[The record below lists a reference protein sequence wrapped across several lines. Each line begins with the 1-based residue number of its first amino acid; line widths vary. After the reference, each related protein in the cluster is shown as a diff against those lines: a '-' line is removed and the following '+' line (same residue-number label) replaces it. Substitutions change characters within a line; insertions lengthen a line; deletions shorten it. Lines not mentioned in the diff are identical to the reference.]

1 MIYEV
6 RIINK
11 KLNEGDKYMNV
22 KYKEIYY
29 YKNKCKVCSKEISI
43 DDIIIRR
50 SLFCHECYNRISQ
63 VSIKDIEYIYYKE
76 KLKSWLLS
84 KYNLSNMR

>member
-1 MIYEV
+1 
-6 RIINK
+6 
-11 KLNEGDKYMNV
+11 MNM
-22 KYKEIYY
+22 KYKEIDY

-43 DDIIIRR
+43 DDIIKGR
-50 SLFCHECYNRISQ
+50 SLFCHECYNRISK
-63 VSIKDIEYIYYKE
+63 VNINGIEYIYYKE